1 MFRVTLD
8 LPIEYKYRINPM
20 DGINTKTCDF
30 FDAVEN
36 IKGVASTEYDFSDRN
51 SFFVTVTAKSNFDD
65 IKKLIK
71 DI

>member
-1 MFRVTLD
+1 
-8 LPIEYKYRINPM
+8 M